1 MKPSRPGFL
10 YTALGLPA
18 TAVIFR
24 VKAWG
29 LFMRTDDSNLR
40 RFTKPEIIRYDSNG
54 FTINGVDTFLYGLE
68 CPYPPRNLA

>member
-1 MKPSRPGFL
+1 M
-10 YTALGLPA
+10 
-18 TAVIFR
+18 FR

-40 RFTKPEIIRYDSNG
+40 RFTKPESIRYDSNG